1 MIIRT
6 ITCHHAFNHGAML
19 QAYAL
24 LAYLQSLGH
33 DATVID
39 YRPDYMP
46 RLQMNFDWVPPK
58 YDFWFI
64 RQLYRRVKLP
74 FLQQE
79 QERRH
84 ALEKFFKKH
93 IKITDTEYNA
103 IEELR
108 QNPPVADLYIAGSDQ
123 IWNTSFRNGQDS
135 AFYLDFGI
143 PKRRISYAASFAT
156 PQLAAGCE
164 DFVKQKLSRFDAISV
179 RETSG
184 KKILETLG
192 YEGVVVVDPVFLLLR
207 EQWDTMGTS
216 DCEQERYIL
225 TYDFERGG
233 NPIAQVAMRLAKR
246 GECKIYSVSPYRR
259 QYAHR
264 NFVNVGPDKFVSL
277 VKHAQCVVSNSFHGS
292 AFAIIYGKNF
302 LVVNR
307 KDGLN
312 VRMQDLLARYGLSH
326 RLITPDAQDRLLMQ
340 DIYYAPVYERL
351 EQDIEFSKSFLQN
364 QIELTK

>member
-33 DATVID
+33 DAKVID

-64 RQLYRRVKLP
+64 RQLYRRIKLP

-84 ALEKFFKKH
+84 ALEKFFKKY
-93 IKITDTEYNA
+93 IRITDTEYNA

-108 QNPPVADLYIAGSDQ
+108 QNPPAADLYIAGSDQ
-123 IWNTSFRNGQDS
+123 IWNTTFRNGLDP
-135 AFYLDFGI
+135 AFFLDFGT

-156 PQLAAGCE
+156 SQLAAGSE

-179 RETSG
+179 REASG

-192 YEGVVVVDPVFLLLR
+192 YEGVVVVDPVFLLSR
-207 EQWDTMGTS
+207 EQWNEMDTA

-225 TYDFERGG
+225 TYDFERTG
-233 NPIAQVAMRLAKR
+233 NTIAQVAMRLAKL

>member
-33 DATVID
+33 DAKVID

-84 ALEKFFKKH
+84 ALEKFFKKY

-108 QNPPVADLYIAGSDQ
+108 QNPPAADLYIAGSDQ
-123 IWNTSFRNGQDS
+123 IWNTTFRNGLDP
-135 AFYLDFGI
+135 AFFLDFGT

-156 PQLAAGCE
+156 SQLAAGSQ
-164 DFVKQKLSRFDAISV
+164 DFVREKLSRFDAISV
-179 RETSG
+179 REASG

-192 YEGVVVVDPVFLLLR
+192 YEGSVVVDPVFLLSGN
-207 EQWDTMGTS
+207 QWDTMDTS
-216 DCEQERYIL
+216 DWGQERYIL

-233 NPIAQVAMRLAKR
+233 SPIAQVAMRLAKL

-292 AFAIIYGKNF
+292 AFAIIYGRNF

>member
-33 DATVID
+33 DAKVID

-84 ALEKFFKKH
+84 ALEKFFKKY

-108 QNPPVADLYIAGSDQ
+108 QNPPAADLYIAGSDQ
-123 IWNTSFRNGQDS
+123 IWNTTFRNGLDPS
-135 AFYLDFGI
+135 FFLDFGT

-156 PQLAAGCE
+156 SQLAAGSE
-164 DFVKQKLSRFDAISV
+164 DFVKEKLSRFDAISV
-179 RETSG
+179 REVSG

-192 YEGVVVVDPVFLLLR
+192 HEGSVVVDPVFLLSGN
-207 EQWDTMGTS
+207 QWDTMDTPDWG
-216 DCEQERYIL
+216 QERYIL

-233 NPIAQVAMRLAKR
+233 NPIAQVAMRLAKL

-292 AFAIIYGKNF
+292 AFAMIYGRNF

-312 VRMQDLLARYGLSH
+312 VRMQDLLGRYGLSQ

-340 DIYYAPVYERL
+340 DIYYSPVYERL

>member
-6 ITCHHAFNHGAML
+6 ITCHQSTNQGAML

-24 LAYLQSLGH
+24 SKYLKDLGH
-33 DATVID
+33 DVSLI
-39 YRPDYMP
+39 DYMP
-46 RLQMNFDWVPPK
+46 SYMRLHHRVPPM
-58 YDFWFI
+58 YNHQVI
-64 RQLYRRVKLP
+64 RQLYLFSKLP
-74 FLQQE
+74 EDYAGWKRQNSMKPFLKRFIPTTRSQY
-79 QERRH
+79 RSV
-84 ALEKFFKKH
+84 
-93 IKITDTEYNA
+93 
-103 IEELR
+103 EELKA
-108 QNPPVADLYIAGSDQ
+108 NPPVADLYIAGSDQ
-123 IWNTSFRNGQDS
+123 IWNTAFQNGLDS

-156 PQLAAGCE
+156 SQLAAGSE

-192 YEGVVVVDPVFLLLR
+192 YKGVVVVDPVFLLPR

-216 DCEQERYIL
+216 DRGQERYIL
-225 TYDFERGG
+225 TYDFERSGSA
-233 NPIAQVAMRLAKR
+233 IAQVARRLSKL

-292 AFAIIYGKNF
+292 AFAMIYGRNF